1 MTTLM
6 CAIFYAPR
14 EFLEAAYGALASA
27 EETEL
32 EDGVDADSLD
42 AVQDGNDREV

>member
-1 MTTLM
+1 MTTGM

-14 EFLEAAYGALASA
+14 EFLDAAYSALASA
-27 EETEL
+27 DETEP
-32 EDGVDADSLD
+32 EDEVGADAVD